1 MTLVSGAAR
10 PHRILPPCP
19 PLFPVVTRW
28 TLLLTLAASGL
39 AVLAGC
45 LGDAPHD
52 NPLDPLSPGYRGES
66 VVAGRVTGL
75 YPPFDG
81 RGGLRVRVTPL
92 DAPTAAER
100 SVTTAPDG
108 FFRVDGLPVGT
119 YAVRAEGDG
128 VAAAFDTVAVAVGA
142 DASVNLRVDALP
154 VVTTQSARTVH
165 IERWVA
171 PESVFRLE
179 VEATATD
186 PDRAADL
193 VGAALVAD
201 GLGLRMA
208 LTETAPGRFAA
219 TLDAAALPGGR
230 VQSLLG
236 QALRIEAVDLAG
248 NVGVGPPLALV
259 RVIEQTPLALRPQ
272 VNDAPPTPNPPTLE
286 WRPEDSLPFAFTY
299 RVDVSFVDAA
309 DVPNLVYERDGI
321 PSTVVAHTL
330 PDALP
335 PGQYQ
340 WTVWVVDAAG
350 NRSRSKPAGFRLP

>member
-1 MTLVSGAAR
+1 MRFAAA
-10 PHRILPPCP
+10 
-19 PLFPVVTRW
+19 
-28 TLLLTLAASGL
+28 LLLAA
-39 AVLAGC
+39 ALAGC

-52 NPLDPLSPGYRGES
+52 NPLDPLSAAYRGES
-66 VVAGRVTGL
+66 AVAGHVTGV

-108 FFRVDGLPVGT
+108 GFRIDGLPAGT
-119 YAVRAEGDG
+119 YAVRAEGAG
-128 VAAAFDTVAVAVGA
+128 VATALDTVAVATGA
-142 DASVNLRVDALP
+142 EATVDLRVDALP

-193 VGAALVAD
+193 VGATLVAD
-201 GLGLRMA
+201 GLGFRMA

-219 TLDAAALPGGR
+219 TLDADDLPGGR

-236 QALRIEAVDLAG
+236 QALRIEATDLAG
-248 NVGVGPPLALV
+248 HVGVGPPLALV

-272 VNDAPPTPNPPTLE
+272 VADPTPPANPPTLE

-299 RVDVSFVDAA
+299 RVDVSFIDAA

-321 PSTVVAHTL
+321 PSSLVAHTVA
-330 PDALP
+330 DVLP

-350 NRSRSKPAGFRLP
+350 NRSRSKPAGFRIP